1 MTLLFPRYV
10 FTGTKTQL
18 VESQDAYDS
27 ALDMGWFGTVGE
39 AQAAPTPSEPWTE
52 AIVADLEPIALDAPP
67 TREELEA
74 KAAELGL
81 KFHPNTGDIKLA
93 ALIAAKLEG

>member
-1 MTLLFPRYV
+1 MLEFPRYV

-18 VESQDAYDS
+18 VQTQEDYDS

-39 AQAAPTPSEPWTE
+39 AKTVPTPSEPWTE
-52 AIVADLEPIALDAPP
+52 AVLADLEPEAPP
-67 TREELEA
+67 TRAELEA

-81 KFHPNTGDIKLA
+81 KFHPNTGDTKLA
-93 ALIAAKLEG
+93 ALIEAKLGE